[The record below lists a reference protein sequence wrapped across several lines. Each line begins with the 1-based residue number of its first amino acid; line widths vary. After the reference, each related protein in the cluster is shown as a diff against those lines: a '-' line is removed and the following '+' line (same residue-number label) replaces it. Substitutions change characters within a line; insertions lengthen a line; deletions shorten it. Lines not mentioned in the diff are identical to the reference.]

1 MVFLRQKPTKTVCLS
16 EYFLYVANK
25 TLYRVFCSF
34 FESHCIWA
42 AGLIVDE
49 HCDKPSHWRNAR
61 TLSQWMKEQDIPGI
75 QVSLRV
81 QFCKTTKL
89 L

>member
-1 MVFLRQKPTKTVCLS
+1 MVFLRLKPTEMVCLS
-16 EYFLYVANK
+16 EYFLYVVNK

-75 QVSLRV
+75 QVSLSNFV
-81 QFCKTTKL
+81 IKTKL